1 MTGTGP
7 VITVRRWRS
16 RRSAAAAGIA
26 FAVLLMGALVMM
38 RLALAGG
45 EVASIGSD
53 PERQALVRVSLN
65 LVPFAGI
72 AFLWFIGVV
81 RDQLGEVED
90 RLFSTV
96 FLGSGLLFLATLFQG
111 AVLSASLLEMLEDPP
126 LDPGIWAFGRGA
138 ARALVSVYSM
148 RMAAVFT
155 LSVSALALRTSALPR
170 WVAASGLPVAL
181 LLLVATSGRSWTEL
195 AFPAWVL
202 LVSVAILVTHP
213 RRPGV
218 ITPRG

>member
-1 MTGTGP
+1 MTGTAP

-16 RRSAAAAGIA
+16 RRSAAVAGIA
-26 FAVLLMGALVMM
+26 FALLLMGALVMM

-53 PERQALVRVSLN
+53 PERQALARISLN
-65 LVPFAGI
+65 FVPFAGI

-81 RDQLGEVED
+81 RDQLGDVED

-111 AVLSASLLEMLEDPP
+111 AVLSASLLEMLADPP
-126 LDPGIWAFGRGA
+126 LDPGIWAFGGGA

-155 LSVSALALRTSALPR
+155 LSVSTVAFRTAALPR

-195 AFPAWVL
+195 AFPTWVL
-202 LVSVAILVTHP
+202 VVSVAILVTRP
-213 RRPGV
+213 RPPGV